1 MQSLYMWMEYPGD
14 ESSQDLQELS
24 YRYALMPHIHDW
36 EGAKLYGHALAFNT
50 PLKVCEF
57 GKQSGM
63 FETEKSFVE
72 LVEEGL
78 VLSSVTK
85 TENDAMHIRLYNPT
99 EHELS
104 GILRFGFVLNKIESV
119 RLDGKVK
126 EQLEISD
133 NSVTISVCK
142 GKIYTLE
149 VS

>member
-1 MQSLYMWMEYPGD
+1 MRAVRTCRSFHTA
-14 ESSQDLQELS
+14 
-24 YRYALMPHIHDW
+24 ALMPHIHDW

-85 TENDAMHIRLYNPT
+85 TENDAEFYRAIT
-99 EHELS
+99 T
-104 GILRFGFVLNKIESV
+104 F
-119 RLDGKVK
+119 
-126 EQLEISD
+126 
-133 NSVTISVCK
+133 SVCQNN
-142 GKIYTLE
+142 
-149 VS
+149 